1 MEGYP
6 CLLLSGAP
14 DSLVRH
20 QTSTVA
26 CPVRDFL
33 PNRAQPTVAPPGQM
47 AHRTLFGAH
56 RTVRCTQPTVGASHV
71 SRVDRVADHWR
82 WCRWLT
88 GQSGELYPRR
98 LVPFPESDEFVADD
112 SPDSPVHHRT
122 VR

>member
-6 CLLLSGAP
+6 CLLSSGAP

-20 QTSTVA
+20 RTTTVA

-33 PNRAQPTVAPPGQM
+33 PNRAQPTVAPLGQM
-47 AHRTLFGAH
+47 AHRTLSGAH
-56 RTVRCTQPTVGASHV
+56 RTVRCTQPTVGASTCHALIARTTV
-71 SRVDRVADHWR
+71 GAGAV
-82 WCRWLT
+82 
-88 GQSGELYPRR
+88 G
-98 LVPFPESDEFVADD
+98 